1 MKAGQLTGPRRMDL
15 VDVEE
20 PSPREGEA
28 LVRLEKISIC
38 GSDIRPFAA
47 VLDEARYPMHP
58 GRPTHEC
65 AGVVEESY
73 CDEYNV
79 GQRVIVFPYAEGGF
93 REYLA
98 VPPQNLVA
106 LPDEGSLDTWIMCQ
120 PMGTVLY
127 SVSRI
132 GDVIDKNVVVL
143 GQGAIGLSFTTFL
156 SGMNCRELI
165 TVDLEDYRLDMSKSL
180 GATRTLNPRYE
191 NVLDAIQ
198 DLTGGEGADV
208 VIEAAGEHETVRQ
221 SVVMAK
227 KFGTV
232 IWFGMTHNE
241 YFAIDFQQIRN
252 KDLTMIGTS
261 SARAGTM
268 PRYVKQVVHMVEQ
281 GRMDPSML
289 VTHRMNA
296 EDAQKAFVMYE
307 ERADGIIKVVLDM

>member
-1 MKAGQLTGPRRMDL
+1 MKAGQLTGPRRMEL
-15 VDVEE
+15 VEVEE
-20 PSPREGEA
+20 PSPKEGEA

-47 VLDEARYPMHP
+47 VMDEARYPLHP
-58 GRPTHEC
+58 GRPVHEC
-65 AGVVEESY
+65 AGMVEESY
-73 CDEYNV
+73 CDEFNV
-79 GQRVIVFPYAEGGF
+79 GQRVIVFPFAEGGF
-93 REYLA
+93 REYLT
-98 VPPQNLVA
+98 VPPQNMVA
-106 LPDEGSLDTWIMCQ
+106 LPSEGSMDTWIMCQ

-156 SGMNCRELI
+156 SGMHCRELI
-165 TVDLEDYRLDMSKSL
+165 AVDLEDYRLDVAKSL
-180 GATRTLNPRYE
+180 GATRTINPRYE
-191 NVLDAIQ
+191 NVMDAIQ
-198 DLTGGEGADV
+198 DLTGGVGADV
-208 VIEAAGEHETVRQ
+208 VVEAAGEHETVRQ

-268 PRYVKQVVHMVEQ
+268 PQYVRQVVHMVDQ
-281 GRMDPSML
+281 GRLDPSIL
-289 VTHRMNA
+289 VTHQMKA
-296 EDAQKAFVMYE
+296 EEVQEAFVMYE
-307 ERADGIIKVVLDM
+307 ERADGVIKVVLDM

>member
-1 MKAGQLTGPRRMDL
+1 MKAGQLTGPRRMEMVE
-15 VDVEE
+15 VDE
-20 PSPREGEA
+20 PSPKEGEA
-28 LVRLEKISIC
+28 LVRLDKISIC

-47 VLDEARYPMHP
+47 VMDEARYPLHP
-58 GRPTHEC
+58 GRPIHEC
-65 AGVVEESY
+65 AGMVEESY
-73 CDEYNV
+73 CDEFNV
-79 GQRVIVFPYAEGGF
+79 GQRVIVFPFAEGGF

-106 LPDEGSLDTWIMCQ
+106 LPDKGSMDTWIMCQ

-143 GQGAIGLSFTTFL
+143 GQGAIGLSFTAFL
-156 SGMNCRELI
+156 SGMHCRELI
-165 TVDLEDYRLDMSKSL
+165 AVDLEDYRLDVSKSL
-180 GATRTLNPRYE
+180 GATRTINPRYE
-191 NVLDAIQ
+191 NVMEAIQ
-198 DLTGGEGADV
+198 ELTGGVGADV
-208 VIEAAGEHETVRQ
+208 VVEAAGEHETVRQ

-252 KDLTMIGTS
+252 KDLSMIGTS

-268 PRYVKQVVHMVEQ
+268 PQYVKQVVHMVDQ
-281 GRMDPSML
+281 GRLDPSML
-289 VTHRMNA
+289 VTHRMKA
-296 EDAQKAFVMYE
+296 EEVQEAFVMYE
-307 ERADGIIKVVLDM
+307 ERADGVIKVVIDL